1 MAHKL
6 NKSAT
11 RKQFLLAGIAG
22 MVLAFLLS
30 LLLYIVNPFF
40 SSLAFL
46 SPEQLGSTMGA
57 TLFLLLLGFIVMAEW
72 PMMLFVLARL
82 ARQGVSAFLMNGTHL
97 AYTLFP
103 ALYGVLGALLTGQ
116 NWWLGLMAL
125 SSLLRLSTSLLINP
139 REMAEYHA
147 AKAVAKEENTI
158 SNTDFNTSSPFKKL
172 GNTALNQIKG
182 FILDMD
188 GVLYRGNKVRVGAR
202 DFIEYLNEERIP
214 YACLTNNS
222 SRNQAMYQEKLDKLR
237 LPINAE
243 CVVGSGFATAEWLV
257 QEAAPGARVLV
268 IGEAGLRHE
277 LSSRGFTLVE
287 KPPADYVI
295 VGIDFNF
302 TYERLKQA
310 ALAIRQNAKF
320 IGTNADPSYP
330 SEEGLVPGNGSILA
344 FLETATDVKPIIIGK
359 PQPAIMEIALAKLEL
374 PHEQVAI
381 VGDRLNTDI
390 LGGQQAGMITILLR
404 GGVTSDA
411 ERIASPIKP
420 DHVFHDLEDLLD
432 FYQKER

>member
-1 MAHKL
+1 
-6 NKSAT
+6 
-11 RKQFLLAGIAG
+11 
-22 MVLAFLLS
+22 MVLAFLSS

-46 SPEQLGSTMGA
+46 SAEQLGSTMGA

-116 NWWLGLMAL
+116 NWWLGVMAL

-158 SNTDFNTSSPFKKL
+158 SNTDFNTSSPPKKL
-172 GNTALNQIKG
+172 ANTALNQIKG

-222 SRNQAMYQEKLDKLR
+222 SRNQAMYQEKLDKLG

-257 QEAAPGARVLV
+257 QEAAPGARVLP

-295 VGIDFNF
+295 VGLDFNL

-359 PQPAIMEIALAKLEL
+359 PQPAIMEIALSKLNL

-404 GGVTSDA
+404 GGVTSEA

-432 FYQKER
+432 FYEKER

>member
-1 MAHKL
+1 MEQQL

-22 MVLAFLLS
+22 TILAFLLS
-30 LLLYIVNPFF
+30 FLLVIINPFF

-46 SPEQLGSTMGA
+46 SAEQLGETWGA

-72 PMMLFVLARL
+72 PMMLFVLVRL

-97 AYTLFP
+97 AYTFFP
-103 ALYGVLGALLTGQ
+103 ALYGALGSVLTGQ
-116 NWWLGLMAL
+116 NWWIGVMAL
-125 SSLLRLSTSLLINP
+125 SSLLRLSTSVLINP
-139 REMAEYHA
+139 RQMAEYHA
-147 AKAVAKEENTI
+147 AKAVAEKEETI
-158 SNTDFNTSSPFKKL
+158 SNTDSNTSKSPKKL
-172 GNTALNQIKG
+172 ANTALNQIKG

-202 DFIEYLNEERIP
+202 DFIEYLNQEQIP

-222 SRNQAMYQEKLDKLR
+222 SRNQAMYQEKLDKLG

-243 CVVGSGFATAEWLV
+243 CVVGSGFATAEWLL

-268 IGEAGLRHE
+268 IGEAGLRYE

-295 VGIDFNF
+295 VGIDFNL

-320 IGTNADPSYP
+320 IGTNPDTTFP

-344 FLETATDVKPIIIGK
+344 FLEAATSVKPITIGK
-359 PQPAIMEIALAKLEL
+359 PEPAIMEIALAKLNL
-374 PHEQVAI
+374 PREHVAM
-381 VGDRLNTDI
+381 VGDRLNTDVV
-390 LGGQQAGMITILLR
+390 GGQKAGLITILLR
-404 GGVTSDA
+404 GGVTTEA
-411 ERIASPIKP
+411 ERMASPIKP